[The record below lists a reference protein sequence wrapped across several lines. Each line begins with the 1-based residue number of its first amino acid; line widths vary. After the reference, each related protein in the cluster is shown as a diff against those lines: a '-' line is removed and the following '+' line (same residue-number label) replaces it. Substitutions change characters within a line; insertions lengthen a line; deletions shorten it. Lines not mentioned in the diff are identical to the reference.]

1 MSTIMPE
8 SRKVRD
14 AIKWV
19 DAEIQDGRAVNEALQ
34 EVGMRFNLGPKDE
47 RFIHDFF
54 TDKLDGKASKS

>member
-1 MSTIMPE
+1 MPE
-8 SRKVRD
+8 SKKVRD

-19 DAEIQDGRAVNEALQ
+19 DAEIREGRAVKAALQ

-54 TDKLDGKASKS
+54 TDKLDGENK